1 MVSIHAQS
9 VRRMSELGHSGNIAA
24 TMPEFISQAR
34 NKAGD
39 FGNTASLA
47 WLS

>member
-1 MVSIHAQS
+1 MVPISAQS
-9 VRRMSELGHSGNIAA
+9 VRSMSALGHAGNTPA
-24 TMPEFISQAR
+24 TTADLISQAR